1 MPIRIA
7 FFYFMKKNDPD
18 KIREVVPAH
27 IAYWKNDNHEK
38 YIGGPFTDR
47 SGGLISFEAAGLP
60 EATVIIEK
68 DPFIVHGLIAEIWI
82 KEWMPE
88 K

>member
-1 MPIRIA
+1 MSIRIV
-7 FFYFMKKNDPD
+7 FFYFMKNDPD

-27 IAYWKNDNHEK
+27 IAYWKNSHLQN
-38 YIGGPFTDR
+38 YVGGPFADK
-47 SGGLISFEAAGLP
+47 SGGLICFEAPGLA
-60 EATVIIEK
+60 EATAITEK
-68 DPFIVHGLIAEIWI
+68 DPFIVHGVIAEKWI

>member
-1 MPIRIA
+1 MAIRIV
-7 FFYFMKKNDPD
+7 FFYFMKNDPD

-27 IAYWKNDNHEK
+27 IAYWKNSNFQN
-38 YIGGPFTDR
+38 YVGGPFADR
-47 SGGLISFEAAGLP
+47 SGGLITFEAPGNA
-60 EATVIIEK
+60 EAAAIIEK
-68 DPFIVHGLIAEIWI
+68 DPFIVHGLIAEKWI

>member
-1 MPIRIA
+1 MSIRIA
-7 FFYFMKKNDPD
+7 FFYFMKKDPD

-27 IAYWKNDNHEK
+27 IAYWKNSNLEK
-38 YIGGPFTDR
+38 YVGGPFADR
-47 SGGLISFEAAGLP
+47 SGGLISFEATGLP
-60 EATVIIEK
+60 EAMAIIEK
-68 DPFIVHGLIAEIWI
+68 DPFIIEGVLTEKWI